1 MTINTNLS
9 NTYKYDTHVHTSEVS
24 ILCGTINARDTVKLY
39 KKAGYQGICITDHYC
54 KDYFDNLNGSWKEK
68 TQQFLSGYHAALEEG
83 NKVGLDVI
91 LGAEF
96 CLNDQTRN
104 DYLIIGIT
112 EKFLFEAKELY
123 NLSLQALCNLIKE
136 NGMMIFQAHPMREG
150 MKILDYNL
158 LNGIEVL
165 NGHPIQKSNNQAAYE
180 YAKEYN
186 LKMLAGSDCHFLS
199 GVGKSGIYTDT
210 IISNSQE
217 LMKILENNEYN
228 IIGEL

>member
-68 TQQFLSGYHAALEEG
+68 IQQFLSGYHAALEKG
-83 NKVGLDVI
+83 NKIGLDVI

-96 CLNDQTRN
+96 CINDQTRN

-112 EKFLFEAKELY
+112 E
-123 NLSLQALCNLIKE
+123 
-136 NGMMIFQAHPMREG
+136 
-150 MKILDYNL
+150 
-158 LNGIEVL
+158 
-165 NGHPIQKSNNQAAYE
+165 NQ
-180 YAKEYN
+180 
-186 LKMLAGSDCHFLS
+186 
-199 GVGKSGIYTDT
+199 
-210 IISNSQE
+210 
-217 LMKILENNEYN
+217 
-228 IIGEL
+228 